1 MKKGVSRLAVLTGG
15 MLVAMTAYS
24 QDTQPF
30 RLGAIVD
37 MTGVYSAHGGPG
49 MVTAVKMAVEDFGG
63 KVLGRPIEVLS
74 ADYQN
79 KVDITATRAREWYD
93 RENVSAIIES
103 TDSASALAL
112 QALGQEKKKITI
124 FAGSASSNLTG
135 KSCSPYGVHY
145 VYDTYA
151 LAHGTGRAVTRAG
164 GDTWF
169 FITADYAFGH
179 SLERDTRAV
188 IEENGGKVLGQIRAP
203 LSSPDFSS
211 YLLQAQASRA
221 KVIGLAN
228 AGTDTQNAVR
238 QASEFGITQS
248 GQALATLL
256 VFLHDIKGMG
266 LQAAQGLQFTTGYYW
281 DRNDETRKWSQ
292 RYFERQKSMPSMV
305 QAGAYS
311 ATLHYLNAVRAVG
324 SDNADAVAAKM
335 KETPINDFYAKNGKI
350 RADGRM
356 VYDMYLAQAKTP
368 AESKGDWD
376 LLKILDT
383 IPGDEAYRPL
393 SKSECPLVTGQGAAK

>member
-1 MKKGVSRLAVLTGG
+1 MALTGS
-15 MLVAMTAYS
+15 MLVAATAYS
-24 QDTQPF
+24 QDSRPF

-63 KVLGRPIEVLS
+63 KVLGRPIEILS

-164 GDTWF
+164 GNTWF

-188 IEENGGKVLGQIRAP
+188 IEENGGKVLGQVRAP

-228 AGTDTQNAVR
+228 AGTDTQNSVR
-238 QASEFGITQS
+238 QASEFGITQG

-266 LQAAQGLQFTTGYYW
+266 LQAAQGLQFTTGFYW

-292 RYFERQKSMPSMV
+292 RYFERQKAMPSMV

-311 ATLHYLNAVRAVG
+311 ATLHYLNAVQAVG
-324 SDNADAVAAKM
+324 SDDADAVAAKM

-350 RADGRM
+350 RPDGRM
-356 VYDMYLAQAKTP
+356 VYDMYLAQAKKP

-393 SKSECPLVTGQGAAK
+393 SKSECPLVTEQGKK

>member
-1 MKKGVSRLAVLTGG
+1 MRRNVLRLASLTGC
-15 MLVAMTAYS
+15 MLFAMAAHS
-24 QDTQPF
+24 QDSQPF

-63 KVLGRPIEVLS
+63 KVLGRPIEILS

-112 QALGQEKKKITI
+112 QALGQEKKRITI
-124 FAGSASSNLTG
+124 FAGSATSNLTG
-135 KSCSPYGVHY
+135 KACSPYGVHY

-164 GDTWF
+164 GNTWF

-179 SLERDTRAV
+179 SLERDTKAV
-188 IEENGGKVLGQIRAP
+188 IEENGGKVLGQIHAP

-228 AGTDTQNAVR
+228 AGTDTQNSVR

-248 GQALATLL
+248 GQSLATLL
-256 VFLHDIKGMG
+256 VFLHDVKGMG
-266 LQAAQGLQFTTGYYW
+266 LQAAQGLQFTTGFYW

-311 ATLHYLNAVRAVG
+311 ATLHYLNAVQAVG
-324 SDNADAVAAKM
+324 SDDADAVAAKM
-335 KETPINDFYAKNGKI
+335 KETPINDSYAKNGKI

-368 AESKGDWD
+368 QESKGEWD

-393 SKSECPLVTGQGAAK
+393 SKSECPLVTADAKK

>member
-1 MKKGVSRLAVLTGG
+1 MRKNVLRLVSLTGS
-15 MLVAMTAYS
+15 MLFALTAHS
-24 QDTQPF
+24 QDNQPF

-112 QALGQEKKKITI
+112 QALGQEKKRVTI
-124 FAGSASSNLTG
+124 FAGSATSNLTG

-164 GDTWF
+164 GNTWF

-179 SLERDTRAV
+179 SLERDTKAV

-228 AGTDTQNAVR
+228 AGTDTQNSVR
-238 QASEFGITQS
+238 QASEFGITQG

-266 LQAAQGLQFTTGYYW
+266 LQAAQGLQFTTGFYW

-311 ATLHYLNAVRAVG
+311 ATLHYLNAVQAVG
-324 SDNADAVAAKM
+324 SDDADAVSAKM

-368 AESKGDWD
+368 GESKSDWD

-393 SKSECPLVTGQGAAK
+393 SKSECPLVAADAKK

>member
-1 MKKGVSRLAVLTGG
+1 
-15 MLVAMTAYS
+15 
-24 QDTQPF
+24 
-30 RLGAIVD
+30 
-37 MTGVYSAHGGPG
+37 
-49 MVTAVKMAVEDFGG
+49 
-63 KVLGRPIEVLS
+63 
-74 ADYQN
+74 
-79 KVDITATRAREWYD
+79 
-93 RENVSAIIES
+93 
-103 TDSASALAL
+103 
-112 QALGQEKKKITI
+112 
-124 FAGSASSNLTG
+124 
-135 KSCSPYGVHY
+135 
-145 VYDTYA
+145 
-151 LAHGTGRAVTRAG
+151 
-164 GDTWF
+164 
-169 FITADYAFGH
+169 
-179 SLERDTRAV
+179 
-188 IEENGGKVLGQIRAP
+188 
-203 LSSPDFSS
+203 
-211 YLLQAQASRA
+211 LQAQASRA

-393 SKSECPLVTGQGAAK
+393 SKSECPLVAKGAN